1 MPADTPPPTPHI
13 PEQTDA
19 YVGRIKSIVGP
30 IVHIEIETTTLPD
43 MAEILT
49 HQDDPSI
56 KLEVFSYSGNLIQT
70 LSLSDT
76 TKLYRNMPIITTKKP
91 ILIPVGTKILGR
103 AMNIFGIEEDSKGP
117 IVGDQYLPIYSKS
130 PSFNVLK
137 NSTEVLETGIKV
149 IDFTAPFLKGG
160 KIGFIG
166 GAGVGKTV
174 LISELIHNIT
184 QANSSSGSK
193 GVSVFAGIGERIREG
208 QELLVHL
215 EKTKVLPQI
224 ALILG
229 QMGENAAIRFR
240 VAAAATTIA
249 EHFRDTE
256 KKDVLFFIDNIYRY
270 VQAGNE
276 VSTLTGNIPSEQG
289 YQATLQTELA
299 SLEERLVSTI
309 NAAITSIQTIYVPA
323 DDLTDPGVYS
333 LISYLDSVV
342 ILSRSVAQ
350 LGIYPAVDILQSSS
364 SLLSIPAIIG
374 TEHYNLITLFRQV
387 IDRYN
392 QLSRIVAILG
402 DSELST
408 KDQII
413 FNRAKRLINYLTQPF
428 FVAEEQSGRKGVA
441 VPRATVLQDIRA
453 ILDGKVDAVPEEK
466 LLYIG
471 SLADAKLV

>member
-1 MPADTPPPTPHI
+1 
-13 PEQTDA
+13 
-19 YVGRIKSIVGP
+19 
-30 IVHIEIETTTLPD
+30 

-49 HQDDPSI
+49 FQDDPSI

-103 AMNIFGIEEDSKGP
+103 AMDIFGNQEDSKGP
-117 IVGDQYLPIYSKS
+117 IEGNEYLPIYSQA
-130 PSFNVLK
+130 PTFNVLK

-149 IDFTAPFLKGG
+149 IDFAAPFLKGG

-184 QANSSSGSK
+184 QRTQ

-208 QELLVHL
+208 QELLEHL

-224 ALILG
+224 SLILG

-299 SLEERLVSTI
+299 NLEERLVSTL

-323 DDLTDPGVYS
+323 DDLTDPAVYS

-364 SLLSIPAIIG
+364 SLLSIPGIIG
-374 TEHYNLITLFRQV
+374 QEHYNLITLFRQV

-453 ILDGKVDAVPEEK
+453 ILDGKVDSVPEEK

-471 SLADAKLV
+471 SLADAKLLSG